1 MPDSTLQHGKFLL
14 VGSEGVGLQSLGAVI
29 IAAPLSH
36 LAALPVRAHRL
47 AVCTGSTKV
56 YLWSPEG
63 ASCVH
68 IPLPGFRA
76 SSLRWPPAGACL
88 LLADKE
94 AVCCAY
100 LG

>member
-1 MPDSTLQHGKFLL
+1 MLSLITLSCLYR
-14 VGSEGVGLQSLGAVI
+14 
-29 IAAPLSH
+29 LS
-36 LAALPVRAHRL
+36 RRL

-76 SSLRWPPAGACL
+76 ASLRWHPAGTCL